1 MLARIR
7 LFHNICTIV
16 KERNETRRTKYRRNY
31 DQPALSWS
39 AKLFI
44 DESAKRWQDFSGKYQ
59 YNQLCKRENIL
70 HNICCLWT
78 MTDIFDFAS
87 LQDRQEKFCRRAIYG
102 MIDGSRNTIFSWWK
116 THNGRVKL
124 KSVVKATTIFVS
136 HDVSWLNK
144 VVLPHPWLVSVILSV
159 KPDCIIEI

>member
-31 DQPALSWS
+31 DQPVLSWS

-70 HNICCLWT
+70 RNICCQWT

-116 THNGRVKL
+116 TPNGRVKL
-124 KSVVKATTIFVS
+124 KRR
-136 HDVSWLNK
+136 
-144 VVLPHPWLVSVILSV
+144 
-159 KPDCIIEI
+159 